1 MNIQNTF
8 LKAGII
14 LPIIVT
20 SFFIS
25 SCKKEY
31 PDYPY
36 NEITSF
42 EVKLKDENT
51 LKAALEGNEIILY
64 WPPFQP
70 IPDSIAPE
78 ISVSDRAKI
87 SPASGEKVPF
97 TDGFNYKVTAQDGS
111 TKSFKLNLSAN
122 VPDPGFYFNNPA
134 TNGVYTVRYNDLF
147 PYIKGNYIIPDTA
160 NTKVFISNA
169 KVGEINMTPY
179 VTSLAQIQ
187 LVFSVPTSIDTGLY
201 KIKVVSGKVVFEP
214 EERLYVYFHE
224 PNITWPYTTQ
234 LKTGGTLT
242 LNTSTGVEASG
253 PTKITRVRLRSQA
266 DNSLHELKIVQV
278 EQGKLTLEIPAAF
291 PTGTYNGIEFTSP
304 AFPNGLLRNIP
315 NAGRRFVVSN

>member
-1 MNIQNTF
+1 MNTRNRF
-8 LKAGII
+8 LKAGIV
-14 LPIIVT
+14 LPVMT
-20 SFFIS
+20 TYFFIS

-42 EVKLKDENT
+42 EVKIDEENI

-64 WPPFQP
+64 WPPFQT

-97 TDGFNYKVTAQDGS
+97 TDGFTYNVTAQDGS
-111 TKSFKLNLSAN
+111 TKSFKLKISAN
-122 VPDPGFYFNNPA
+122 IPDPGFYFNNPA

-147 PYIKGNYIIPDTA
+147 PYIKGNYILPDTA
-160 NTKVFISNA
+160 NTKVFISNS
-169 KVGEINMTPY
+169 KLGEINMTPFI
-179 VTSLAQIQ
+179 TSLAQIQ

-234 LKTGGTLT
+234 LKAGGTLT
-242 LNTSTGVEASG
+242 LNTSIGVEASG
-253 PTKITRVRLRSQA
+253 PTKITRVRLRSQV
-266 DNSLHELKIVQV
+266 DDSMHELNVLQV
-278 EQGKLTLEIPAAF
+278 EQGKLTLEIPTTF
-291 PTGTYNGIEFTSP
+291 PAGTYNGIEFTSP
-304 AFPNGLLRNIP
+304 AFPNGLLRNIA